1 MALLLRL
8 KTTRL
13 KTHTHTNSPSLH
25 HLFSTSNA
33 GGDGGD
39 DGNKPPSDSFV
50 DALRDLRSSLKR
62 QPTSNPPSR
71 LFSPNS
77 QQSEYT
83 GEIMSKIQSFRS
95 PLPEDPS
102 SSSQK
107 KQISFQDIYSKI
119 RNRSGD
125 SGENAGSET
134 SKPATGGRGGAMPIE
149 VIRGSLMQLKGTN
162 PTPSSRWRPS
172 PSSPLFSG
180 TSTKPDSIFG
190 KEFRERLAKSNDPS
204 ASLKNLGSVGIYSHD
219 ELGEKLKK
227 LRPPVKGKEWFSIAE
242 LNERLTKVREMD
254 ESEANSSSSE
264 KDVYN
269 ILKESV
275 NHIKA
280 KEAQK
285 PKIASLQRVDFL
297 SMMGGTPSYM
307 TKPPKEHLVE
317 KYFHPDNMSSAEKL
331 KIQLTKVRDEFKM
344 SESDCGSARVQ
355 VATLTTKIKHLSSV
369 LHKKD
374 VHSRKGLI
382 AMVQKR
388 KKLLKYLRRTDWDS
402 YCFVISKL
410 GLRDNPEHT
419 YKART
424 GKSGD
429 VAN

>member
-8 KTTRL
+8 KTTKL
-13 KTHTHTNSPSLH
+13 KTHTLTNSPSFH
-25 HLFSTSNA
+25 HLFSTSNP
-33 GGDGGD
+33 GGDGGNN
-39 DGNKPPSDSFV
+39 GNKPSSDSLA
-50 DALRDLRSSLKR
+50 DALRDLRNSLKQ
-62 QPTSNPPSR
+62 QPSSNTPSP
-71 LFSPNS
+71 LSSPSS
-77 QQSEYT
+77 QKSD
-83 GEIMSKIQSFRS
+83 IVSKIQSYRS
-95 PLPEDPS
+95 ATLPEDP
-102 SSSQK
+102 SSQK
-107 KQISFQDIYSKI
+107 KQISFQDIYSNF

-125 SGENAGSET
+125 SEANAGSEA
-134 SKPATGGRGGAMPIE
+134 SKPSTPGLEA
-149 VIRGSLMQLKGTN
+149 IRGSLRQLKGTN
-162 PTPSSRWRPS
+162 TNTNPMPSPRWRPS

-180 TSTKPDSIFG
+180 TSTTPDSIFG
-190 KEFRERLAKSNDPS
+190 KEIRERLVKVNDPS
-204 ASLKNLGSVGIYSHD
+204 AASLKNFESVRLYSPN

-227 LRPPVKGKEWFSIAE
+227 LRPQVKGKEWFSIAE
-242 LNERLTKVREMD
+242 LNERLKKVMEMD
-254 ESEANSSSSE
+254 ETEANSSSSD
-264 KDVYN
+264 KGVYN
-269 ILKESV
+269 ILRNSV

-280 KEAQK
+280 KDAEK
-285 PKIASLQRVDFL
+285 PKIASLQRIDFL
-297 SMMGGTPSYM
+297 SIVGGTPSYM

-331 KIQLTKVRDEFKM
+331 KIELTKVRDEFKM

>member
-13 KTHTHTNSPSLH
+13 KTHTLTNSPSLH

-39 DGNKPPSDSFV
+39 GGNHGNRPSSDAFA
-50 DALRDLRSSLKR
+50 ALRDLRSTLKR
-62 QPTSNPPSR
+62 QPSSNNPSP

-77 QQSEYT
+77 QQSES
-83 GEIMSKIQSFRS
+83 IMNKIQNFRS
-95 PLPEDPS
+95 PTEDP
-102 SSSQK
+102 SSQK
-107 KQISFQDIYSKI
+107 KQISFQEMYINI

-125 SGENAGSET
+125 SGENSGSER
-134 SKPATGGRGGAMPIE
+134 RGGAMPIE

-162 PTPSSRWRPS
+162 PTPSPSWRPS
-172 PSSPLFSG
+172 PSSSFGG
-180 TSTKPDSIFG
+180 TSTMPDLIFG
-190 KEFRERLAKSNDPS
+190 KEIRERLAKGNDAS
-204 ASLKNLGSVGIYSHD
+204 VSLKNFGSVRLMMPD

-242 LNERLTKVREMD
+242 LNERLKKVMKEMD
-254 ESEANSSSSE
+254 EIKANSSSSE
-264 KDVYN
+264 KGVYN
-269 ILKESV
+269 ILKDSV
-275 NHIKA
+275 NHIRA
-280 KEAQK
+280 KDAEK
-285 PKIASLQRVDFL
+285 PKIASLQRVNFL
-297 SMMGGTPSYM
+297 SVMGGTPSFM

-331 KIQLTKVRDEFKM
+331 KIELTKVRDEFKM

>member
-8 KTTRL
+8 ITTRL
-13 KTHTHTNSPSLH
+13 KTHTRTNSPSLR

-33 GGDGGD
+33 GGNGGD
-39 DGNKPPSDSFV
+39 DGNKPPSDSFA

-62 QPTSNPPSR
+62 PLTSNTPSP
-71 LFSPNS
+71 LLSPNS
-77 QQSEYT
+77 QQSESPS
-83 GEIMSKIQSFRS
+83 EIMSKFQSFRS
-95 PLPEDPS
+95 RSSAPLPDDPS
-102 SSSQK
+102 SQSQK
-107 KQISFQDIYSKI
+107 KQISFMEIYSN

-125 SGENAGSET
+125 SGEIAGSET
-134 SKPATGGRGGAMPIE
+134 SKRATGGGGGAMSLE
-149 VIRGSLMQLKGTN
+149 VIRGSLMQLKGN
-162 PTPSSRWRPS
+162 PTPSPRWRAS

-180 TSTKPDSIFG
+180 TSTTPDSIFG
-190 KEFRERLAKSNDPS
+190 KEIRERLAKPNDPLV
-204 ASLKNLGSVGIYSHD
+204 SLKNLGSFLYED
-219 ELGEKLKK
+219 LGDKLKK

-242 LNERLTKVREMD
+242 LNERLKKVMEMD
-254 ESEANSSSSE
+254 ESEANTNSSE
-264 KDVYN
+264 KGMYN
-269 ILKESV
+269 ILKDSV
-275 NHIKA
+275 NHIRA
-280 KEAQK
+280 KEVEK
-285 PKIASLQRVDFL
+285 PKTASLQRIDYL
-297 SMMGGTPSYM
+297 SIMGGTPSYM

-331 KIQLTKVRDEFKM
+331 KIELTKVRDEFKM

>member
-13 KTHTHTNSPSLH
+13 KTHTLTNSPSLH

-39 DGNKPPSDSFV
+39 GGNHGNRPSSDAFA
-50 DALRDLRSSLKR
+50 ALRDLRSTLKR
-62 QPTSNPPSR
+62 QPSSNNPSP
-71 LFSPNS
+71 LSSLNS
-77 QQSEYT
+77 QQSES
-83 GEIMSKIQSFRS
+83 IMSKIQSFRS
-95 PLPEDPS
+95 PTEDPS
-102 SSSQK
+102 TQK
-107 KQISFQDIYSKI
+107 KQISFQEMYINI

-125 SGENAGSET
+125 SGENSGSER
-134 SKPATGGRGGAMPIE
+134 RGGAMPIE

-162 PTPSSRWRPS
+162 PTPSPSWRPS
-172 PSSPLFSG
+172 PSSSFGG
-180 TSTKPDSIFG
+180 TSTMPDLIFG
-190 KEFRERLAKSNDPS
+190 KEIRERLAKGNDAS
-204 ASLKNLGSVGIYSHD
+204 VSLKNFGSVRLMRPD

-242 LNERLTKVREMD
+242 LNERLKKVMKEMD
-254 ESEANSSSSE
+254 EIKANSSSSE
-264 KDVYN
+264 KGVYN
-269 ILKESV
+269 ILKDSV
-275 NHIKA
+275 NHIRA
-280 KEAQK
+280 KDAEK
-285 PKIASLQRVDFL
+285 PKIASLQRVNFL
-297 SMMGGTPSYM
+297 SVMGGTPSFM

-331 KIQLTKVRDEFKM
+331 KIELTKVRDEFKM